1 MHIKKWIGHLR
12 RRLYYIHHKQF
23 LQAFEDRSLAQAQP
37 VFYKRK
43 RVNVMYITN
52 TFAIFRRL
60 VSTHTGT
67 WVAWKSKLCRKF
79 AAGFSTTAGT
89 MGAGEG
95 RVPWTSGAIKAISTT
110 AHAKQYHQRGG
121 GVIKNWRVI
130 MVSTN
135 DIVRMK
141 VIGTSLNIENGMR
154 NIFVIAV
161 WKFVV

>member
-12 RRLYYIHHKQF
+12 RWLYYIHHKQF
-23 LQAFEDRSLAQAQP
+23 LQVFEDRSLAQAQP

-110 AHAKQYHQRGG
+110 AHTKQYHQRGG
-121 GVIKNWRVI
+121 LKRFQIDFFSR
-130 MVSTN
+130 T
-135 DIVRMK
+135 RRRAAYLCMK
-141 VIGTSLNIENGMR
+141 KKRGQEPLQHIPTLLSS
-154 NIFVIAV
+154 
-161 WKFVV
+161 